1 MEDFTA
7 KEASVL
13 KAAGKLTDSNY
24 REWVFRM
31 KIKLE
36 AYDVWEITS
45 GEEPKP
51 TGMTAEAKKEI
62 RDWKKRDAQA
72 RILIVN
78 CLSSSQLELI
88 AEETISKA
96 IWDRLRELNKPTGMA

>member
-36 AYDVWEITS
+36 AYDAWEITS

-51 TGMTAEAKKEI
+51 TGITAEARKEI
-62 RDWKKRDAQA
+62 
-72 RILIVN
+72 
-78 CLSSSQLELI
+78 
-88 AEETISKA
+88 
-96 IWDRLRELNKPTGMA
+96 